1 MTMFQKSAIWVVL
14 ALILALPGGASGND
28 KAFNPY
34 LVIDASDGSII
45 AANHELDRWYP
56 ASLTKLM
63 TAYVVMSAIKD
74 GEIEIGSPVRISKRA
89 ATMPASRMNYKI
101 GTLLRTDAALKILI
115 VKSANDVAVALAQS
129 VSGSVDKF
137 VERMNKTAAQLGLNA
152 TKFANPNGLH
162 SPDQYSSARDLA
174 VLTRRIL
181 LDFPQY
187 SSWFAIPA
195 IRTGDKTH
203 YSYNLLLERYDG
215 TNGMKTGFVCASGF
229 NMVAS
234 AKRGNRQLI
243 AVVLGEKSQTDRA
256 VLAARLLSEAFAR
269 PDLLIGNIL
278 TFGNYSG
285 TAIAAA
291 SPKNMRPILCTQEAR
306 KNRYE
311 PGAGKAVIVSQYLS
325 ERKITQKPTL
335 IKTGGIDGP
344 PSKAYGEILAASA
357 PPMPVPT
364 RRPDFDAPVASPNPV
379 QGTAEQTRAIPVPTL
394 RPEF

>member
-1 MTMFQKSAIWVVL
+1 MFQKSAIFVVL
-14 ALILALPGGASGND
+14 ALILAIPGGASGKD
-28 KAFNPY
+28 IALNPY
-34 LVIDASDGSII
+34 LVIDVGDGSIV

-63 TAYVVMSAIKD
+63 TAYVAMSAIKD

-89 ATMPASRMNYKI
+89 SSMPPSRMNYKI

-115 VKSANDVAVALAQS
+115 VKSANDVAVALAES

-137 VERMNKTAAQLGLNA
+137 VERMNKTASQLGLNA
-152 TKFANPNGLH
+152 TRFANPNGLH
-162 SPDQYSSARDLA
+162 SANQYSSARDLA
-174 VLTRRIL
+174 ILTRRIL

-187 SSWFAIPA
+187 SNWFAIPA
-195 IRTGDKTH
+195 IRVGDKTH

-215 TNGMKTGFVCASGF
+215 ANGMKTGFVCASGY

-256 VLAARLLSEAFAR
+256 VLAARLLSEAYAR
-269 PDLLIGNIL
+269 PELLIGNIL
-278 TFGNYSG
+278 AFGNYSG

-291 SPKNMRPILCTQEAR
+291 KPKNMRPILCTQEAR
-306 KNRYE
+306 KKRYE
-311 PGAGKAVIVSQYLS
+311 PGAGKAEIVSQYLS
-325 ERKITQKPTL
+325 ERKIIQKPTL
-335 IKTGGIDGP
+335 ITTGGIDGQ
-344 PSKAYGEILAASA
+344 PSKAYGAILAASA
-357 PPMPVPT
+357 PPVPVPT
-364 RRPDFDAPVASPNPV
+364 RRPDSNPLVAAHNPV
-379 QGTAEQTRAIPVPTL
+379 QNEAETIQAIPVPTL